1 MLKTGHF
8 RFIRAKLFERIIM
21 LTSGHLSFVRAKLF
35 ERIIMLKS
43 GHLRFIRAVSQLLLE
58 TEAHL
63 TSWYFWTV

>member
-21 LTSGHLSFVRAKLF
+21 LKSGHLRFIRAKLF
-35 ERIIMLKS
+35 ERIKMLKS
-43 GHLRFIRAVSQLLLE
+43 GHLRFIRAALE